1 MLRHLGAGVA
11 DCRVVELELL
21 RRELYTVSLRLK
33 SAGGRSVCV
42 SSSRGVRV
50 CTGVQV
56 AIASSRRVSSCI
68 RARVCVCVCG
78 CMCVCL
84 SRNNSETVEGAVEG
98 AVPRPVRLR
107 GGCLSMEERS
117 DHM

>member
-1 MLRHLGAGVA
+1 MYTGVWPNTGRRENLSRACAVVCMLRHLGAGVA

-56 AIASSRRVSSCI
+56 AIASSRRVSS
-68 RARVCVCVCG
+68 
-78 CMCVCL
+78 
-84 SRNNSETVEGAVEG
+84 
-98 AVPRPVRLR
+98 
-107 GGCLSMEERS
+107 
-117 DHM
+117 